1 MGRLENKTAVITGA
15 ATGIG
20 QATAE
25 VFANEGA
32 RVIIGDINK
41 DQMEETVD
49 AIRKNG
55 GQAESFHLDVSD
67 ENSVKAF
74 AMHAERLIFCLIMPA
89 LIRKAERCTNI
100 RLTCLTA
107 LSLSTCAAHSFAANI

>member
-15 ATGIG
+15 ATGIE

-32 RVIIGDINK
+32 RVMIGDINT

-49 AIRKNG
+49 AIRKKRRTG
-55 GQAESFHLDVSD
+55 RILSS
-67 ENSVKAF
+67 
-74 AMHAERLIFCLIMPA
+74 
-89 LIRKAERCTNI
+89 RCV
-100 RLTCLTA
+100 R
-107 LSLSTCAAHSFAANI
+107 

>member
-32 RVIIGDINK
+32 RVMIGDINK
-41 DQMEETVD
+41 DQMKETVE
-49 AIRKNG
+49 AIRKT
-55 GQAESFHLDVSD
+55 E
-67 ENSVKAF
+67 
-74 AMHAERLIFCLIMPA
+74 ERRTPFTSMCQM
-89 LIRKAERCTNI
+89 KTV
-100 RLTCLTA
+100 
-107 LSLSTCAAHSFAANI
+107 

>member
-41 DQMEETVD
+41 DQMEETV
-49 AIRKNG
+49 
-55 GQAESFHLDVSD
+55 
-67 ENSVKAF
+67 
-74 AMHAERLIFCLIMPA
+74 
-89 LIRKAERCTNI
+89 
-100 RLTCLTA
+100 
-107 LSLSTCAAHSFAANI
+107 

>member
-49 AIRKNG
+49 AIRKTEDRPNPFTSMC
-55 GQAESFHLDVSD
+55 QMKTV
-67 ENSVKAF
+67 
-74 AMHAERLIFCLIMPA
+74 
-89 LIRKAERCTNI
+89 
-100 RLTCLTA
+100 
-107 LSLSTCAAHSFAANI
+107 